1 MDLETKLA
9 RKTYRQRR
17 KEWIDYALKTRNER
31 LFKELSSRCWRN
43 YIGTR
48 YQMVEDL
55 LRKVEYEQDN
65 I

>member
-1 MDLETKLA
+1 MDPETKLA
-9 RKTYRQRR
+9 EQIDQQRR

-31 LFKELSSRCWRN
+31 LFKELRSRCWRN

-55 LRKVEYEQDN
+55 LRGIE
-65 I
+65 